1 MTRIE
6 RAKGTIEDIEYNDRE
21 STYSMLRCE
30 RHFCIVF
37 TILAIS
43 QTQCCGRRDPVNV
56 LLKPQARK
64 NHIHGNTHG
73 DLKVILVLFSMR
85 SFALVP
91 GVKYGATSSDHH
103 ANQIR
108 RRFWKRDQ
116 RNSVFPS
123 AVAAFKA
130 LGQAWDQCRDEASKD

>member
-1 MTRIE
+1 
-6 RAKGTIEDIEYNDRE
+6 
-21 STYSMLRCE
+21 
-30 RHFCIVF
+30 
-37 TILAIS
+37 
-43 QTQCCGRRDPVNV
+43 
-56 LLKPQARK
+56 
-64 NHIHGNTHG
+64 
-73 DLKVILVLFSMR
+73 MR

-91 GVKYGATSSDHH
+91 GVEYAATSSDHH

-123 AVAAFKA
+123 AVAACKA